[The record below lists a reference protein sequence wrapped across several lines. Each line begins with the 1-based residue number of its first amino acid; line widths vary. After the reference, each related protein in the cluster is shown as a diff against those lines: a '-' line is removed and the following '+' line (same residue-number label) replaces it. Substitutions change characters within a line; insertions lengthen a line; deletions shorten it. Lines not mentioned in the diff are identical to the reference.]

1 MVHFPSFS
9 IEKWCIFHH
18 FPLSRLITG
27 GCDVKK
33 RYSFSGSHELN
44 LQAMH
49 LQRETSLALQEK
61 AIPGTE
67 YAYIIHMGMAQN

>member
-1 MVHFPSFS
+1 
-9 IEKWCIFHH
+9 
-18 FPLSRLITG
+18 
-27 GCDVKK
+27 
-33 RYSFSGSHELN
+33 
-44 LQAMH
+44 MH